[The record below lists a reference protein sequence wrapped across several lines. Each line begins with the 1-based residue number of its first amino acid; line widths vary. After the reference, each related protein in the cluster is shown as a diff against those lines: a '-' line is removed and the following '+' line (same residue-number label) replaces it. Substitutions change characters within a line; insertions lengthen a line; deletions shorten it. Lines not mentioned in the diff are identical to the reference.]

1 MKKKVAKLVLWSPM
15 TRVVVNEDTSYEEII
30 EAAKS
35 KFKVI
40 LENDYTE
47 NIEDVIDDLECPAKD
62 EEVLDNKFKAGDKA
76 IYSQV
81 GALGWED
88 INEAEQAQLT
98 FGQTV
103 TIQEFDSKDNSVKV
117 KESVSDIWIS
127 SLHFTKQLNNQ

>member
-1 MKKKVAKLVLWSPM
+1 MKKVAKLVLWSPM

-62 EEVLDNKFKAGDKA
+62 EEVLDNLPTSFVLTRDDLKDEYAD
-76 IYSQV
+76 I
-81 GALGWED
+81 D
-88 INEAEQAQLT
+88 INSI
-98 FGQTV
+98 GWR
-103 TIQEFDSKDNSVKV
+103 EFKKSVLSFTQYDRAKFILFVDNDATSRVLKGSV
-117 KESVSDIWIS
+117 
-127 SLHFTKQLNNQ
+127 